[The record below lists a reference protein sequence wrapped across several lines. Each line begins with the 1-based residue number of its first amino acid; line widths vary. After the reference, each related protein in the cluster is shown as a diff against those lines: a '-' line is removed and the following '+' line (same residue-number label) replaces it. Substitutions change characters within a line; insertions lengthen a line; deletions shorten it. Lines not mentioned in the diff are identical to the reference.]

1 VVSCL
6 GEPVGLLMPQWLRNS
21 IDEKAD
27 SNTSAV
33 VMKETKIIKVSNHGT
48 NRSSKDSSSDVLTQ
62 ISWKRRPR

>member
-1 VVSCL
+1 MVSCF
-6 GEPVGLLMPQWLRNS
+6 GEPVRVLMPERLGNS

-33 VMKETKIIKVSNHGT
+33 IMKETKIIKVSNGT
-48 NRSSKDSSSDVLTQ
+48 DRSSEDSSSDVLTQ